1 MAELI
6 TIIDDDPDLREV
18 VSLLVS
24 SKGYEVET
32 FVSALAFLAAPI
44 KSACIITDVRMP
56 DLSGMELLT
65 RMRERKDWRP
75 VILLTAHG
83 DVAMATKALK
93 LGAIDF
99 IEKPF
104 ANEQLLEAVRQAITL
119 HADRAAEQVELASI
133 RERFESLTVRQRET
147 MHLLV
152 QGMAT
157 KEIANHLDISPRT
170 VEAYRAWVMTKMN
183 AKSIAE
189 LVRMALRLEGKKV
202 A

>member
-1 MAELI
+1 MADLV
-6 TIIDDDPDLREV
+6 TIIDDDPDLREA
-18 VSLLVS
+18 VSLLLGS
-24 SKGYEVET
+24 SGYDVEA
-32 FVSALAFLAAPI
+32 FSSAAAFLTAPVR
-44 KSACIITDVRMP
+44 SGCVITDVRMP

-65 RMRERKDWRP
+65 RMRERGDWRP
-75 VILLTAHG
+75 IILLTAHG
-83 DVAMATKALK
+83 DVSMATKALK
-93 LGAIDF
+93 LGALDF

-104 ANEQLLEAVRQAITL
+104 ANEQLLDAVRQAL
-119 HADRAAEQVELASI
+119 AVHADRRAEQIEVASI

-147 MHLLV
+147 MQLLV

-183 AKSIAE
+183 AKSIAD
-189 LVRMALRLEGKKV
+189 LVRMALRMEDKKV